1 MGVCRQWTTL
11 LTNTAVALPACLPA
25 CVHVCVC
32 LLCIQ
37 ALLYAVTLTQYDL
50 GAPVTPL
57 PRENPPSIIPFCLT
71 LFNFGTL
78 DDFSNFV
85 NNRGDN
91 TMVRRHSGMLLPT
104 FVRLAGQKQPDRSP
118 LCEGA

>member
-1 MGVCRQWTTL
+1 M
-11 LTNTAVALPACLPA
+11 
-25 CVHVCVC
+25 
-32 LLCIQ
+32 Q

-50 GAPVTPL
+50 GAPIAPL

-85 NNRGDN
+85 NDRNVTG
-91 TMVRRHSGMLLPT
+91 VSPCSH
-104 FVRLAGQKQPDRSP
+104 RLATRVCLS
-118 LCEGA
+118 E